1 MADILREVAKDLNF
15 NHEIIPNRLEIKDL
29 MKKKEEAAAKA
40 AEQGDKAL
48 QATQIQMEGQKEMD
62 MGTLK
67 LKEMEVQL
75 KAQQKKIDQMLKSQE
90 IKSKDQALMISEEN
104 KRNVSTMVTKQK
116 DMAQKREIALKI
128 QEGEG
133 I

>member
-48 QATQIQMEGQKEMD
+48 QATQIQIEGQKEMH

-75 KAQQKKIDQMLKSQE
+75 QAQQKKIDQMLKAQE
-90 IKSKDQALMISEEN
+90 IKGKDQAIMISEEN